1 MQEFFISLV
10 IYKIRKILIKK
21 NLKRG
26 LIMEKDEN
34 NKIKNRYDRIA
45 PLYDAMELLM
55 EKGKMGNWRANLWK
69 KVVKNLPKSGATL
82 LEAGVGT
89 GKNIQYYPDD
99 TEIYAIDFSKK
110 MLQQARKKAKDN
122 NKEINFLEMDIQNL
136 DFLDN
141 YFDIIVTSCVFC
153 SVPDPVKGL
162 KELRRVCKPDGKI
175 IMLEH
180 MRSKKE
186 PLGKFM
192 DTFNWVSLYT
202 WGANINRETMENI
215 EKANLTVIE
224 VNNLLFDI
232 VKEIILKP

>member
-1 MQEFFISLV
+1 
-10 IYKIRKILIKK
+10 
-21 NLKRG
+21 
-26 LIMEKDEN
+26 MEKDEN

-45 PLYDAMELLM
+45 PLYDTMELLM
-55 EKGKMGNWRANLWK
+55 EKGKMGNWRENLWE
-69 KVVKNLPKSGATL
+69 KVLDYLPESGGIL

-89 GKNIQYYPDD
+89 GKNIQYYPEN

-110 MLQQARKKAKDN
+110 MLQQAKKKAKAHD
-122 NKEINFLEMDIQNL
+122 KEINFLEMDIQNL
-136 DFLDN
+136 NFVDD

-180 MRSKKE
+180 MRTEKE
-186 PLGKFM
+186 PWGKVM

-202 WGANINRETMENI
+202 WGANINRETMDNI
-215 EKANLTVIE
+215 EKADLKVIE
-224 VNNLLFDI
+224 VNDLFFDI
-232 VKEIILKP
+232 VKEIILEP